1 MSFSNT
7 LKVALAATVLSISAP
22 VFAQGLSVA
31 SVVAACGAG
40 SPCAPL
46 VTSYLASVPAA
57 QRAAVIAELA
67 ASLAEVNGAGANIA
81 EGLRAAAAAS
91 PDAAQAEQ
99 ISALADSISGGD
111 GGIDTPVAAGPAAG
125 DDALDGPD
133 SGSQN

>member
-22 VFAQGLSVA
+22 AFAQGLSVA
-31 SVVAACGAG
+31 SVVAACAAG

-46 VTSYLASVPAA
+46 VTTYLANVPAA

-99 ISALADSISGGD
+99 ISSLADSISGGD
-111 GGIDTPVAAGPAAG
+111 GGIDTPTAAAG

-133 SGSQN
+133 GGSQN